1 MVKPN
6 HAIALFQLV
15 IVVLSLGSLASGSQK
30 SEVIR
35 QRARE
40 VFSRGHYQDS
50 LMLGTK
56 DDRNMKANEG
66 KDPSW
71 KRDEPTVRYP
81 EPEREVAIPSSPSSA
96 GGTLRSVAT
105 LILYLFMGV
114 LLVLVVIWLVS
125 ILRQRSPGKDAVGGP
140 VASQRKILQAEGQ
153 VLPVRSKGEPGD
165 GLTLTDKLASSG
177 KLEEAV
183 HQLLLHT
190 IQQLSQKFSPR
201 KDSLTSRELVDV
213 FPLDEK
219 RKQVLRDLVMT
230 VEGSLFGSNSV
241 DRTTYDACREGI
253 EVVLPGDHG

>member
-15 IVVLSLGSLASGSQK
+15 TVVLSLGSLAAGSQQ

-35 QRARE
+35 RRARE

-56 DDRNMKANEG
+56 DNRNMKANEG
-66 KDPSW
+66 KDPSR
-71 KRDEPTVRYP
+71 KRDEATARHP
-81 EPEREVAIPSSPSSA
+81 EPEREVTIPSSA
-96 GGTLRSVAT
+96 GGTLRSIAT

-114 LLVLVVIWLVS
+114 LLVLVAIWLVN

-153 VLPVRSKGEPGD
+153 VLPARSKGEPGD
-165 GLTLTDKLASSG
+165 GLTLTDELASSG

-183 HQLLLHT
+183 HQLLLLT

-201 KDSLTSRELVDV
+201 KDSLTSRELVNI

-253 EVVLPGDHG
+253 EIVLPGDHG